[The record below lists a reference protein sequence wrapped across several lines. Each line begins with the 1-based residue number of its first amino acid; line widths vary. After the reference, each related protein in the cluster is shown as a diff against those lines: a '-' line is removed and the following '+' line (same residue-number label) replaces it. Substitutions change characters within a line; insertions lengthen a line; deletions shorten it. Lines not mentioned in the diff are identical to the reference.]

1 MQKLST
7 YMAVALRRKLPQ
19 EVAERAKL
27 HLVDTFAAII
37 SGSRLLPG
45 KRAIAYVKPFGGA
58 VLGVGLAAEA
68 KRNLRV
74 YAELSAE
81 ANGVQRTYGIAAG
94 LRYRW

>member
-7 YMAVALRRKLPQ
+7 YMAVALARKLPQ

-45 KRAIAYVKPFGGA
+45 KRAIAYVKPFGASPATRLISRLSHKVSSSCSSCGSCSRSA
-58 VLGVGLAAEA
+58 PAA
-68 KRNLRV
+68 
-74 YAELSAE
+74 
-81 ANGVQRTYGIAAG
+81 
-94 LRYRW
+94 